1 MTQMWRCYQMMEDSC
16 DAGKRKGFWCS
27 KQGMEDDDEGC
38 SDLLGTLSVNEVES
52 CSLGAFI

>member
-1 MTQMWRCYQMMEDSC
+1 MMEDSC
-16 DAGKRKGFWCS
+16 DTRKWEGFWCS

>member
-1 MTQMWRCYQMMEDSC
+1 MMENSC
-16 DAGKRKGFWCS
+16 DTRKREDFWCS
-27 KQGMEDDDEGC
+27 KQEIEDDDEGC